1 MRNTKKVW
9 GLLMAAAMA
18 VSLTACGGGTGSAG
32 GTEGTKSAGQEAETD
47 SGQVSADAAVVDGV
61 EELTL
66 TLSHHCSEDD
76 SNHVYAEAFARL
88 TRCPLYPRERLISP
102 FPILRCSPIMI
113 RPGLCLICR
122 IWLIPENRQSRW

>member
-1 MRNTKKVW
+1 
-9 GLLMAAAMA
+9 MA

-66 TLSHHCSEDD
+66 TLSHHCSEGR
-76 SNHVYAEAFARL
+76 FQ
-88 TRCPLYPRERLISP
+88 PR
-102 FPILRCSPIMI
+102 I
-113 RPGLCLICR
+113 RRGICG
-122 IWLIPENRQSRW
+122 SG

>member
-76 SNHVYAEAFARL
+76 SNHVYAEAFAEKNCVKNIWHLRK
-88 TRCPLYPRERLISP
+88 RLISCP
-102 FPILRCSPIMI
+102 AGR
-113 RPGLCLICR
+113 
-122 IWLIPENRQSRW
+122 

>member
-32 GTEGTKSAGQEAETD
+32 GTEGTKSSGQEAETD

-76 SNHVYAEAFARL
+76 SNHVYAEAFA
-88 TRCPLYPRERLISP
+88 EA
-102 FPILRCSPIMI
+102 
-113 RPGLCLICR
+113 G
-122 IWLIPENRQSRW
+122 